1 MSRYRN
7 NVLVTQNLLL
17 QGSVGHQADIED
29 TDEPVNIAL
38 SVRHQSLVKLF
49 LNAWRFIHH
58 HNIDEDG

>member
-38 SVRHQSLVKLF
+38 PLGHQSLVKL
-49 LNAWRFIHH
+49 LLDA
-58 HNIDEDG
+58 